1 MDLELRWLLAILL
14 VVVAAAH
21 IAEEA
26 ATGFRR
32 FFNMA
37 WFAGTE
43 DCPVTRFKG
52 LILDEIGLF
61 LTLSLFAVLG
71 AVHNW
76 TWIFISIGIIAADV
90 AQHLT
95 FSIAKKGYTPGVAP
109 LPFTIIYAIKK
120 PPLTGRATD
129 NACRH
134 CGLFDDLCHGCG
146 AIGRRCSR
154 PSISLSVAGIRPW
167 IYGDGPLRR
176 CRFRRPDRCQ
186 PISPVLVS
194 LGTSAACRQNP
205 APHTQC
211 WTDDKPDSSTAIS
224 YSLIPTFLICR

>member
-95 FSIAKKGYTPGVAP
+95 FSIVKKGYTPGVA
-109 LPFTIIYAIKK
+109 
-120 PPLTGRATD
+120 
-129 NACRH
+129 
-134 CGLFDDLCHGCG
+134 
-146 AIGRRCSR
+146 
-154 PSISLSVAGIRPW
+154 
-167 IYGDGPLRR
+167 
-176 CRFRRPDRCQ
+176 
-186 PISPVLVS
+186 
-194 LGTSAACRQNP
+194 
-205 APHTQC
+205 
-211 WTDDKPDSSTAIS
+211 STALYVI
-224 YSLIPTFLICR
+224 YVVYFLNQRQVGIGLDNPLAWIATAVGAAFIAFNYLYARRKVLRGDCRPTVLSA